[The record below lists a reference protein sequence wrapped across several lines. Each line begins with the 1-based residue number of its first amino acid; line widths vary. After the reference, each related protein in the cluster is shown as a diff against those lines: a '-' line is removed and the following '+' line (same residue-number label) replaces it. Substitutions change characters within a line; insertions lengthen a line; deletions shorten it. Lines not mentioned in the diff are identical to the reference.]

1 MANLFFPPWLKEA
14 AKNLGVVEGPG
25 AKDNPVVVK
34 YYADAG
40 FSGIKHDSVAWC
52 AAFVG
57 AMLKRAGYKAS
68 GSLAARSYEGYGV
81 KLHKPMFGCI
91 GVKKRAGGSGWQG
104 HVGFVVGY
112 DGSRVWMIG
121 GNQGDKVSVASFPAS
136 QFTAFVVPAGTVQSA
151 LSPAPKSPPS
161 NMKAVAGAVSE
172 A

>member
-1 MANLFFPPWLKEA
+1 MADLFFPPWLKEA

-25 AKDNPVVVK
+25 AKDNPIVVK

-57 AMLKRAGYKAS
+57 AMLKRAGYKTS

-81 KLHKPMFGCI
+81 KLHQPMYGCI
-91 GVKKRAGGSGWQG
+91 GVKKRAGGGWLG
-104 HVGFVVGY
+104 HVGFVVGF
-112 DGSRVWMIG
+112 GAGKVWMLG
-121 GNQGDKVSVASFPAS
+121 GNQGDRVSVAAFPAS
-136 QFTAFVVPAGTVQSA
+136 QFTAFVVPSGTVLSA
-151 LSPAPKSPPS
+151 LSSCPATPPA
-161 NMKAVAGAVSE
+161 NMKAIAGAVSE